1 MKKVLK
7 KFLLIRRIKD
17 GLFATRYFNQK
28 YFQILRWMIYSK
40 EDTNFTY
47 DLTKQ
52 NLDELYKL
60 LESIFEVN
68 YSKIKDYS
76 KELLNNSTI
85 KDYLKNKIEAS
96 DFKNFADNEIKFS
109 RRIGWYI
116 IARIIK
122 PKTIIET
129 GVDKG
134 MGSVIL
140 SEALIKNEKEGFK
153 GKYFGTDINPE
164 AGYLFD
170 DIFRKKG
177 KIIYGDSIE
186 TLKKFDEPID
196 LFINDSDHSA
206 KYEANE
212 YKTVIN
218 KLSKNSVILG
228 DNSHSADELLKFSI
242 EHGRNFVLF
251 RERPKNHWYPGAG
264 IGISFMKK

>member
-1 MKKVLK
+1 MKKFLK

-28 YFQILRWMIYSK
+28 YFQILRWMIHSK

-60 LESIFEVN
+60 LESIFELN

-76 KELLNNSTI
+76 EELLNNSII

-96 DFKNFADNEIKFS
+96 DFKNFADNDIKYS

-122 PKTIIET
+122 PQTIIET

-153 GKYFGTDINPE
+153 GKYYGTDINPE

-186 TLKKFDEPID
+186 SLKKIDEPID

-206 KYEANE
+206 KYESDE
-212 YKTVIN
+212 YKTIIS

-228 DNSHSADELLKFSI
+228 DNSHSTDELLKFSI

-251 RERPKNHWYPGAG
+251 SERPKDHWYPGAG
-264 IGISFMKK
+264 IGISFVKK

>member
-1 MKKVLK
+1 MKKFLK
-7 KFLLIRRIKD
+7 KFFLIRRIKD
-17 GLFATRYFNQK
+17 GLSATRYFNKK

-60 LESIFEVN
+60 LESIFEIN

-76 KELLNNSTI
+76 EELLNNSII
-85 KDYLKNKIEAS
+85 KDYLKNKTETS

-116 IARIIK
+116 IARINK
-122 PKTIIET
+122 PKLIIET

-140 SEALIKNEKEGFK
+140 SEALIKNEKEGFN
-153 GKYFGTDINPE
+153 GKYYGTDINPE

-170 DIFRKKG
+170 DIYRKKG

-186 TLKKFDEPID
+186 SLKKIDEPVD

-206 KYEANE
+206 EYEADE
-212 YKTVIN
+212 YKTIIT

-228 DNSHSADELLKFSI
+228 DNSHSTDELLKFSI

-264 IGISFMKK
+264 IGISFIKK

>member
-1 MKKVLK
+1 MK
-7 KFLLIRRIKD
+7 KFLKKLLMIRRIKD
-17 GLFATRYFNQK
+17 GLFATGYFNKK
-28 YFQILRWMIYSK
+28 YFQILKWMFYSR

-60 LESIFEVN
+60 LESIFELN

-76 KELLNNSTI
+76 EELLNNSTI
-85 KDYLKNKIEAS
+85 KDYLKNKTES
-96 DFKNFADNEIKFS
+96 SNFKSFADNEIKYS

-122 PKTIIET
+122 PKLIIET

-153 GKYFGTDINPE
+153 GKYYGTDINPE

-177 KIIYGDSIE
+177 KIIYGDSICI
-186 TLKKFDEPID
+186 KF
-196 LFINDSDHSA
+196 
-206 KYEANE
+206 YM
-212 YKTVIN
+212 
-218 KLSKNSVILG
+218 G
-228 DNSHSADELLKFSI
+228 
-242 EHGRNFVLF
+242 
-251 RERPKNHWYPGAG
+251 
-264 IGISFMKK
+264 